1 MVDHNSLP
9 TVSPGE
15 LSVHEP
21 PNPNYIENLPPVPPS
36 LLDSRTVPMEV
47 SVLLLTPCNPLPTHT
62 TSWVSTARE
71 WLVLSGQLVTQIVTL
86 FYEVEVVDPTLR
98 MFISSPVS

>member
-1 MVDHNSLP
+1 MHELP
-9 TVSPGE
+9 S
-15 LSVHEP
+15 
-21 PNPNYIENLPPVPPS
+21 PNYIENSLLVPPS

-47 SVLLLTPCNPLPTHT
+47 SVLLLTLCNPLPTHT

-71 WLVLSGQLVTQIVTL
+71 WPVLSGQLVTQIAML

-98 MFISSPVS
+98 MSLSSLVL